1 MNELILRINLLPNE
15 LVNIIKEYI
24 HKKILVFTDKTN
36 YTLYH
41 YSIKKYIP
49 CYENYIRHMIRRDYE
64 IDFEK
69 IVIENYKKWM
79 ENKNYIYQSLVFKN
93 YIYFILHYCIEN
105 DSQKCRS
112 FIKNFLKELGLCKN
126 QHKKNIVKYIKWTN

>member
-24 HKKILVFTDKTN
+24 HKKIMVFIDKTN

-41 YSIKKYIP
+41 FSIKKYIP
-49 CYENYIRHMIRRDYE
+49 CYENYIRNMIRRDYAFV
-64 IDFEK
+64 FEQ
-69 IVIENYKKWM
+69 IVRENYKKWM
-79 ENKNYIYQSLVFKN
+79 EIKHYIYENFVFKN
-93 YIYFILHYCIEN
+93 YIYFILHFCIEN

-126 QHKKNIVKYIKWTN
+126 QHKKNVVKYIKWKN